1 MHAHT
6 HITYVA
12 VFHINKTTC
21 IKTFGTQYVPTG
33 ICPCV
38 YGTVCACVC
47 AYYTYM
53 VVYIFDAKSVI
64 AMCLYSMS
72 ALLIHLYIS
81 TQRDSLSLTP
91 QPHYSHTLPP
101 TSPPLV
107 WLIIACHFA
116 THTHTHMHARTH
128 THAYTHTCSPFPLFP
143 FTPSLS
149 AILLLLLPL
158 FMKKKWALI
167 TSVTFVAF
175 QPF

>member
-158 FMKKKWALI
+158 FMKKK
-167 TSVTFVAF
+167 
-175 QPF
+175 